1 MPASLQPNDPALVEY
16 LEEKFNSMQR
26 ALTNQIGDL
35 RAEIN
40 DLRTDLKESH
50 NTIRQL
56 RATVV
61 AQRVTYDDLEQYT
74 RRTSV
79 RVNGI
84 PLLQGEDDRAF
95 DRSKLLAAVN
105 EQITAVHPNLVIQ
118 PDDVNRFHRSG
129 KPRTDEETGVR
140 SAPVLIQFK
149 HWEPRSRLHGFYKG
163 LFNSGHTVRIYPD
176 LTKRRLD
183 LSKTC
188 RDQLKES
195 GLANKDCFVYTDI
208 NCNLKIRMNNK
219 VSAFNTQDQFD
230 RVLED
235 NGAAPSR

>member
-35 RAEIN
+35 RTEIN

-50 NTIRQL
+50 STIRQL

-79 RVNGI
+79 RVNGVPI
-84 PLLQGEDDRAF
+84 LQGEDDRAF

-105 EQITAVHPNLVIQ
+105 EQVTAVHPNLVIQ

-149 HWEPRSRLHGFYKG
+149 HWEPRSRLHGFEQRTIQFRTPSENISRPYQTSAGSLQNLQRPVEGVRPSKQR
-163 LFNSGHTVRIYPD
+163 LFCVH
-176 LTKRRLD
+176 
-183 LSKTC
+183 
-188 RDQLKES
+188 
-195 GLANKDCFVYTDI
+195 
-208 NCNLKIRMNNK
+208 
-219 VSAFNTQDQFD
+219 
-230 RVLED
+230 
-235 NGAAPSR
+235 